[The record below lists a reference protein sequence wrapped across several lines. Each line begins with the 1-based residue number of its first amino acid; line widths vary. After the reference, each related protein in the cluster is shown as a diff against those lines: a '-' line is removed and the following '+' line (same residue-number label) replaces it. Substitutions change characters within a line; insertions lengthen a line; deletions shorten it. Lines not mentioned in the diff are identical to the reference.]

1 MGALGASGASRWV
14 LFEPLERRDGRSQ
27 CFWSLEITATRAFG
41 ASREL
46 LPEPLGPRIAAPRAS
61 GASRRLL
68 PELLEPR
75 DGCCVEETV
84 EETVEGASKFFEGT

>member
-1 MGALGASGASRWV
+1 MGVLGASGASRWV

-27 CFWSLEITATRAFG
+27 SLWSLEITATRAFG
-41 ASREL
+41 AS

-68 PELLEPR
+68 PELPCL
-75 DGCCVEETV
+75 EETV
-84 EETVEGASKFFEGT
+84 EETVEEASNLFEGA